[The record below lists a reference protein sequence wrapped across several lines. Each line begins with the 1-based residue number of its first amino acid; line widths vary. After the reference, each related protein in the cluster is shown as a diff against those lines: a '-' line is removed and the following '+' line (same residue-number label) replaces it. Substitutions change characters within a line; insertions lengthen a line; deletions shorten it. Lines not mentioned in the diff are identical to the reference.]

1 MVMNAILSRKSVRK
15 YLDKPIN
22 DDVLAKVLEAG
33 RLAPSW
39 VNVQSWKFIVVK
51 SQDTK
56 DLLSEAAGGQKQ
68 VKNAPVVI
76 CCVADL
82 DAWSKT
88 QFGKV
93 LEQRG
98 LDEKTREFMLNSSL
112 YNPANMGEFEL
123 LLRSVEQVTYA
134 VSYMTLEAQE
144 LGLGACVVGAFANE
158 LTKKDDVLAKKV
170 KDLLGLNNNQVL
182 VDLLTLGYEEN
193 PSDEVKKLRK
203 SFEDVVFYEKI

>member
-15 YLDKPIN
+15 YSEKPVEASVLNKILD
-22 DDVLAKVLEAG
+22 AG
-33 RLAPSW
+33 RFAPSW

-56 DLLSEAAGGQKQ
+56 DLLSESAGGQQQ

-76 CCVADL
+76 CCVADM
-82 DAWSKT
+82 DDWSKT
-88 QFGKV
+88 KFGKV

-98 LDEKTREFMLNSSL
+98 LDEKTRDFMLSSAL
-112 YNPANMGEFEL
+112 YNPANMGEYEL

-134 VSYMTLEAQE
+134 VAYMTLEAQE

-158 LTKKDDVLAKKV
+158 LTKKDDGLAQKV
-170 KDLLGLNNNQVL
+170 KDKLCLNNNQVL

-193 PSDEVKKLRK
+193 PSEVKKLRK
-203 SFEDVVFYEKI
+203 SFDDVVYYESL

>member
-1 MVMNAILSRKSVRK
+1 MVMNTILSRKSVRK
-15 YLDKPIN
+15 YLDKPV
-22 DDVLAKVLEAG
+22 DDAVLTKVLEAG

-39 VNVQSWKFIVVK
+39 VNVQPWKFIVVK

-56 DLLSEAAGGQKQ
+56 NLLSAAAGGQKQ
-68 VKNAPVVI
+68 VMNAPVVI
-76 CCVADL
+76 CCVADF

-170 KDLLGLNNNQVL
+170 KDVLGLNNNQVL

-193 PSDEVKKLRK
+193 PSDEVIKLRK